1 MPGEDE
7 REGVEDRER
16 HRPREERPRPVQEA
30 PPLAGRPRRRRARG
44 QGPPSLDG
52 PRRDHD
58 RRERDQLDDD
68 GAGPTEPGRERH
80 FPERWCGRP
89 EVRVKRREHGPAHE
103 ARERE
108 RHRRRPRP
116 EVEERTRSAAAAEL
130 HPDGEDERAD
140 QHREARGRDGAAE
153 AHPEGCAPR
162 EEGGEEHGGDGQHQH
177 LRPDPTA
184 VATGDEGAEGRG
196 ETEGGVVEDHAEG
209 GADQEER
216 ALPGAVPWRE
226 PGGPDQER
234 RADRADH
241 AGLGAPRNEASRER
255 RRRERRG
262 DIGRRAEHR
271 TQVYRAGAG
280 SAAERRGVV
289 RVTIT
294 WLPDRATRAVLSLAR
309 ASPAGFEADQGPGV
323 EAIRMTNFWRDVV
336 MASIRDIGQK
346 GAAVLPG
353 LVAMVTLL
361 GLGALL
367 AWMAQLTLMRL
378 ARVVDFDRRSQTWG
392 LTLALGRAGIGRP
405 PSQILGLLAFWGVFV
420 IVATMGIEATGV
432 PGTAGATGTL
442 IQFIPRLV
450 TGVLILVVGW
460 LAANFVGQAVLI
472 AAVNAGVPEARLVA
486 RAARWAVL
494 LFAFATTLTHL
505 GIGKDMI
512 MIAFGT
518 TFGGVVLALAIAF
531 GLGGRGLAREALE
544 RRLRRPREPHP
555 RETITHL

>member
-1 MPGEDE
+1 
-7 REGVEDRER
+7 
-16 HRPREERPRPVQEA
+16 
-30 PPLAGRPRRRRARG
+30 
-44 QGPPSLDG
+44 
-52 PRRDHD
+52 
-58 RRERDQLDDD
+58 
-68 GAGPTEPGRERH
+68 
-80 FPERWCGRP
+80 
-89 EVRVKRREHGPAHE
+89 
-103 ARERE
+103 
-108 RHRRRPRP
+108 
-116 EVEERTRSAAAAEL
+116 
-130 HPDGEDERAD
+130 
-140 QHREARGRDGAAE
+140 
-153 AHPEGCAPR
+153 
-162 EEGGEEHGGDGQHQH
+162 
-177 LRPDPTA
+177 
-184 VATGDEGAEGRG
+184 
-196 ETEGGVVEDHAEG
+196 
-209 GADQEER
+209 
-216 ALPGAVPWRE
+216 
-226 PGGPDQER
+226 
-234 RADRADH
+234 
-241 AGLGAPRNEASRER
+241 
-255 RRRERRG
+255 
-262 DIGRRAEHR
+262 
-271 TQVYRAGAG
+271 
-280 SAAERRGVV
+280 
-289 RVTIT
+289 
-294 WLPDRATRAVLSLAR
+294 
-309 ASPAGFEADQGPGV
+309 
-323 EAIRMTNFWRDVV
+323 MTNFWRDVV
-336 MASIRDIGQK
+336 MTSIRDMGQK

-367 AWMAQLTLMRL
+367 GWTARMTLMRL
-378 ARVVDFDRRSQTWG
+378 ARAVDFDRRSQTWG

-450 TGVLILVVGW
+450 TAVLILVVGW

-544 RRLRRPREPHP
+544 RRLRRPQEPHP